1 MAELN
6 IDKVIK
12 EKGREKKA
20 VIPILQV
27 IQNEFN
33 YLPEDILKRVCETT
47 EITPDLI
54 MGVASFYTQF
64 RLEPAGEHII
74 KVCTGTAC
82 HVKGAGLVYDA
93 FGRSLELPEG
103 KMKRLFGH

>member
-6 IDKVIK
+6 IDQVIK
-12 EKGREKKA
+12 DKGREKKA

-47 EITPDLI
+47 DITPDLI

-64 RLEPAGEHII
+64 RLEPAGEHIV

-82 HVKGAGLVYDA
+82 Q
-93 FGRSLELPEG
+93 
-103 KMKRLFGH
+103 